1 MFYNC
6 TSIRSFDFG
15 DQSVYSS
22 SKNSCGDMLSGC
34 SNLSYI
40 RCLYDNRDGGGPR
53 GFANWTSGVPSQG
66 TFVTNTDKWE
76 TGPNGIP
83 NGWNVVIEGTTA

>member
-1 MFYNC
+1 MFYKC

-22 SKNSCGDMLSGC
+22 SKDSCGDMFFGC
-34 SNLSYI
+34 SKLSYI

-53 GFANWTSGVPSQG
+53 GFTNWTSGVASQG
-66 TFVTNTDKWE
+66 TFVTNVDYWKR
-76 TGPNGIP
+76 GVDGIP
-83 NGWNVVIEGTTA
+83 EGWDVVIE